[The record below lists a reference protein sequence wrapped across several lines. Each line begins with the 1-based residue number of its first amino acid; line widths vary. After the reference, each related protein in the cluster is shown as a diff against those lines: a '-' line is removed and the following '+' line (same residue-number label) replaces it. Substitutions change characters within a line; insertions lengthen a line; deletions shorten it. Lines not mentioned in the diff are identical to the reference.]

1 VRRGTAIV
9 LVVLFALLVAT
20 AIVQLVIA
28 SGDRQPLPGP
38 TSVGELPSPT
48 PTA

>member
-1 VRRGTAIV
+1 MRRGTAIA
-9 LVVLFALLVAT
+9 LVVLLTLLLAT
-20 AIVQLVIA
+20 AIVQLVMA

-38 TSVGELPSPT
+38 TSVGQLPSRN